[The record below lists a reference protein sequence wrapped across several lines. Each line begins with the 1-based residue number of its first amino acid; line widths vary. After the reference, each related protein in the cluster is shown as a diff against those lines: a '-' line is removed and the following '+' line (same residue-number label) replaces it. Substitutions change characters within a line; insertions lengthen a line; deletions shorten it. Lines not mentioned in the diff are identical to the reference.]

1 MLGQRLG
8 SLRFTVLLQISRA
21 GTGQFLPRQQWT
33 RHQSLVNGH
42 VGTNRQIEAVARQ
55 VAVAVVE
62 LQLDLHLGI
71 LGRELQ
77 QQAIEEGFPQRHRYR
92 HPHRAGHVVLQARQ
106 GLAGPLDLHY
116 QRLGL
121 GQQRSTG
128 GGQAQAAGGTL
139 QQHHGKL
146 RFQLADAL
154 GQLAFAATKLLR
166 RQGKTP
172 RLDQHR
178 ERRQVIHLA
187 HGLFPFENQRL
198 PISALI
204 RRKNHPKLKPR
215 STHTRISPHENSFDR
230 RRRHHRFGRRQGT
243 VPASRN
249 HPHRSHQRR
258 LSGGHQ

>member
-1 MLGQRLG
+1 MFGQRLG
-8 SLRFTVLLQISRA
+8 CLRFTVLFQIGRA
-21 GTGQFLPRQQWT
+21 GTGQLLPRQQRA
-33 RHQSLVNGH
+33 RHQSLVKGH
-42 VGTNRQIEAVARQ
+42 LRANRQVEAVAGQ
-55 VAVAVVE
+55 VAVVVVE

-77 QQAIEEGFPQRHRYR
+77 QQAIEEGFPERHRHR
-92 HPHRAGHVVLQARQ
+92 HPHRSGHVVLQSRQ
-106 GLAGPLDLHY
+106 GLACPLDLHH

-121 GQQRSTG
+121 GQQRSAS
-128 GGQAQAAGGTL
+128 GGQAQAASGTL

-154 GQLAFAATKLLR
+154 GQLAFAATELLR

-230 RRRHHRFGRRQGT
+230 RRRHHRFGSRQGT
-243 VPASRN
+243 VATPRN